1 VDKVTVAIEVDEYS
15 EYPELDDGFGLG
27 VDIEI
32 EWIVGSASSSSSHCI
47 PLVGIAKDIGE
58 VGQLHVRILKD
69 CGEMWKLLFIIT
81 LFIGNPL
88 ISASEIA
95 APEVLNLSAL

>member
-15 EYPELDDGFGLG
+15 EYPELDDGLGLG

-32 EWIVGSASSSSSHCI
+32 EWIVGSSSSSSHCI
-47 PLVGIAKDIGE
+47 PLLGIVKDTGV
-58 VGQLHVRILKD
+58 VGQLYVRILKD
-69 CGEMWKLLFIIT
+69 CGEMWELSFIIT

-95 APEVLNLSAL
+95 APEVLSLNAL